1 VSGGRPL
8 VIAHRGACWDAPEN
22 TLEAFDLAVA
32 QGADFVEFD
41 VRMAADGRLVI
52 CHDTPPD
59 PCPPQIPTLDE
70 TLALL
75 NGRIGLA
82 VEVKD
87 GEAAEPTVK
96 ALRAHEIDPAGLFL
110 LSFRVVTLEALRS
123 ELPGARAVLNLGR
136 KPLATATQF
145 WGASFNNSAA
155 RPRELAQAQRLGL
168 ATFVYTVNEPERMRE
183 LAKLGVRGIFSD
195 RPAVLRETLAALP
208 ARAPARSRPG
218 TWH

>member
-1 VSGGRPL
+1 MDGTPL

-22 TLEAFDLAVA
+22 TLEAFELAVE

-41 VRMAADGRLVI
+41 VRVAADGRLVI
-52 CHDTPPD
+52 CHDAPPD

-75 NGRIGLA
+75 RGRIGLA

-87 GEAAEPTVK
+87 EEAAEPTVS
-96 ALRAHEIDPAGLFL
+96 ALRAHDIDQAPLIL
-110 LSFRVVTLEALRS
+110 LSFRATALETLSNA
-123 ELPGARAVLNLGR
+123 LPGARPVLNLGK
-136 KPLATATQF
+136 KPIAAAAGF

-155 RPRELAQAQRLGL
+155 RPKALARALELGL

-183 LAKLGVRGIFSD
+183 LAELGVTGIFSD
-195 RPAVLRETLAALP
+195 RPALLRATLAALP
-208 ARAPARSRPG
+208 ARAPGRSLPG
-218 TWH
+218 TSR